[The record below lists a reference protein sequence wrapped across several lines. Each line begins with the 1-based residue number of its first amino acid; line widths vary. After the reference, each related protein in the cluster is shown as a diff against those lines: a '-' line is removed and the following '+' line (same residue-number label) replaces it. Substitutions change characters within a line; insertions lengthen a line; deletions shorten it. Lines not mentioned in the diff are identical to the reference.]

1 MNKQHFYNELKAY
14 FCLRTNKTKKP
25 EMVYLVVR
33 IGGKQYKLSCGVKV
47 YPQQWHKGIAEESNL
62 ISKCDNDNNK
72 IVNEKLTEVLDDFSK
87 FKHHLCTHDCN
98 GVDIGMLLKSY
109 IYKSSTTTKEMKVEA
124 WKGEGAVTLIEMA
137 YNEFYTI
144 NKPNVKAS
152 SVKQN
157 RSILKHY
164 MKFLEDLSMEQRKE
178 AFTRNGFLLWRKHII
193 AKVSNV
199 NEKFGVITANNYG
212 QLIANLINNVL
223 YNKHNLNVE
232 KVYWAALKDTR
243 EKQEV
248 GHFELFPEE
257 LSKIKELVFDARK
270 ANGTIKREDAKN
282 EQYRDL
288 FILQTL
294 CGLRVSDLKKLIEE
308 DYRIDE
314 EEGQLYYIIETKKKG
329 STAYVMQTEELD
341 RYLKIVRN
349 SEVRQFKEQ
358 YYNCR
363 IKTICERACLNRVIE
378 RKDSTGKDTV
388 CKPLYEVVTSHCAR
402 YTFVRQKYQE
412 GYTEMEIAKMVGH
425 KDDTMVREVYNKKV
439 DRDYMHNINLGRAR
453 VEGIHKGQL

>member
-1 MNKQHFYNELKAY
+1 MNEQHFYSEIKAHL
-14 FCLRTNKTKKP
+14 CLRTNKTNKP
-25 EMVYLVVR
+25 EMIYLVIR
-33 IGGKQYKLSCGVKV
+33 IDGKQYKLSCGVKV
-47 YPQQWHKGIAEESNL
+47 YPKQWHKGVAEESNL
-62 ISKCDNDNNK
+62 ISKRDNVNNK
-72 IVNEKLTEVLDDFSK
+72 IVNEKISEVLDSFSK
-87 FKHHLCTHDCN
+87 FKQHLCTCDCE
-98 GVDIGMLLKSY
+98 GLDMGKLLRSY
-109 IYKSSTTTKEMKVEA
+109 IYKDSKMVKNINGKNV
-124 WKGEGAVTLIEMA
+124 VTLIREA
-137 YNEFYTI
+137 YEEYYSI
-144 NKPNVKAS
+144 NNPNVKES

-157 RSILKHY
+157 KSILKHY
-164 MKFLEDLSMEQRKE
+164 VKFIEGLGRERQKE
-178 AFTRNGFLLWRKHII
+178 AFTRNGFLLWRKHILD
-193 AKVSNV
+193 KVNNV

-425 KDDTMVREVYNKKV
+425 RDDTMVREVYNKKV
-439 DRDYMHNINLGRAR
+439 DRDYMHNINLGRVR